1 MNRKL
6 AGNIARFVLLA
17 LAQIFVFNK
26 IQVTGYISPQ
36 VYVLFILMLP
46 FEITGFWLLSWSFAM
61 GLTVDFF
68 MHTPGMHA
76 AAAVTM
82 AFLRPGVIRLVG
94 KKDDVEPWQ
103 YPNVRDSGA
112 GWFLAYTLI
121 LVFLQLAH
129 HCVESLGQ
137 LAHFA
142 RPAQLH
148 AHGVISSFNLPG
160 GLHNIGYRHSRT
172 AQ

>member
-17 LAQIFVFNK
+17 LTQVFVFNK

-46 FEITGFWLLSWSFAM
+46 FEISGFWLLAWGFGM

-76 AAAVTM
+76 AAAVTL

-103 YPNVRDSGA
+103 YPNVRDSGPM
-112 GWFLAYTLI
+112 WFLAYTLI
-121 LVFLQLAH
+121 LVFLH
-129 HCVESLGQ
+129 HLILFYLEVFRFSEFFYTMLKVLINTVLTTMIIMLVQ
-137 LAHFA
+137 FLF
-142 RPAQLH
+142 
-148 AHGVISSFNLPG
+148 F
-160 GLHNIGYRHSRT
+160 SRKPD
-172 AQ
+172 